1 MLFGSFDQ
9 PLYFLPLI
17 HCSMSDSVPILF
29 FNSFSTFS
37 VSSSDVF
44 HCLRNYSHGSFPH
57 RDFTGCQATLK

>member
-37 VSSSDVF
+37 VF
-44 HCLRNYSHGSFPH
+44 HCFRGYSHGSFPH